1 MKNTTVTKILWASVS
16 ATMLAILP
24 NITSVSAQTNTAPAA
39 PGTTAPG
46 DTTPNNTAP
55 GTTDTPA
62 AQSTIA
68 PGTTEYNAQ
77 DQGVAGEDRNDG
89 FDWGWL
95 GLLGLAGLAGLTKKP
110 EERTVYRDPDPTD
123 RTATRY

>member
-1 MKNTTVTKILWASVS
+1 MKHSNVTKMLWASAC
-16 ATMLAILP
+16 ATAFAMLP
-24 NITSVSAQTNTAPAA
+24 GITAVSAQTNTAP
-39 PGTTAPG
+39 G
-46 DTTPNNTAP
+46 NTAP
-55 GTTDTPA
+55 GTTDAPA

-68 PGTTEYNAQ
+68 PGTTEYNTTG
-77 DQGVAGEDRNDG
+77 QGVAGEDRDDG